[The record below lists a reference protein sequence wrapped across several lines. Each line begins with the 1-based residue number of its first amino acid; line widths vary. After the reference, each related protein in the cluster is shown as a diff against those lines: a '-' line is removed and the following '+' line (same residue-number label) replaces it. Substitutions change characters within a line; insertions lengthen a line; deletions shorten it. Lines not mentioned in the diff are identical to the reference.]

1 MNKIGIMGGTFN
13 PIHTAHLI
21 LAEEAYE
28 QLGLDKILFMPSKK
42 PPHKLNE
49 DIVSDEHRVNMIALS
64 IQGNEHFELSTMEL
78 EREGITYTSDTL
90 RELTSSLQF
99 PPSAESSRAAVRI
112 SPAAS
117 ASSTKTEQST
127 RLKQSAVLTPQAK
140 SMKEREYYFIV
151 GGDSLFMMES
161 WWEPEVIFGLAHIV
175 VAIRGEAK
183 EELKDKIA
191 YLTDKYHASIHLLH
205 TPNLEI
211 SSHELRR
218 SRKEG
223 KSIRYYV
230 PELVYQYIVDND
242 LYLIQ

>member
-1 MNKIGIMGGTFN
+1 MSKIGIMGGTFN

-42 PPHKLNE
+42 PPHKLKE
-49 DIVSDEHRVNMIALS
+49 EIVSNEHRMNMITLS
-64 IQGNEHFELSTMEL
+64 IQGNEHFELSTLEL
-78 EREGITYTSDTL
+78 MREGITYTSDTL
-90 RELTSSLQF
+90 RELTL
-99 PPSAESSRAAVRI
+99 
-112 SPAAS
+112 
-117 ASSTKTEQST
+117 STKLPTSTEMPMST
-127 RLKQSAVLTPQAK
+127 KSALLTQ
-140 SMKEREYYFIV
+140 ENEYYFIV

-161 WWEPEVIFGLAHIV
+161 WWEPEVIFRLSHIV

-183 EELKDKIA
+183 EDLQQKIA
-191 YLTDKYHASIHLLH
+191 YLTDKYNASIHLLQ

-211 SSHELRR
+211 SSHELRQ
-218 SRKEG
+218 SRNKG

>member
-49 DIVSDEHRVNMIALS
+49 EIVNNEHRMNMITLS
-64 IQGNEHFELSTMEL
+64 IQGNEHFELSTLEL

-90 RELTSSLQF
+90 RELTTSSQVQLT
-99 PPSAESSRAAVRI
+99 SESMTHSNMLTQ
-112 SPAAS
+112 PLK
-117 ASSTKTEQST
+117 SSGDK
-127 RLKQSAVLTPQAK
+127 
-140 SMKEREYYFIV
+140 EYYFIV

-161 WWEPEVIFGLAHIV
+161 WWEPEVIFRLSHIV

-183 EELKDKIA
+183 EDLKDKIA
-191 YLTDKYHASIHLLH
+191 YLTDKYNASIHLLH

-211 SSHELRR
+211 SSHELRK
-218 SRKEG
+218 SRKDG

-242 LYLIQ
+242 LYIIQ

>member
-42 PPHKLNE
+42 PPHKLNDE
-49 DIVSDEHRVNMIALS
+49 IVSNEHRLNMIHLS
-64 IQGNEHFELSTMEL
+64 IEDNKHFELSTLEL

-90 RELTSSLQF
+90 RELTKLSC
-99 PPSAESSRAAVRI
+99 EN
-112 SPAAS
+112 
-117 ASSTKTEQST
+117 
-127 RLKQSAVLTPQAK
+127 
-140 SMKEREYYFIV
+140 EYYFIV
-151 GGDSLFMMES
+151 GGDSLFMIES
-161 WWEPEVIFGLAHIV
+161 WWEPEVIFALCHIV

-183 EELKDKIA
+183 EDLRQKIT
-191 YLTDKYHASIHLLH
+191 YLSEKYNASIHLLK

-211 SSHELRR
+211 SSHELRL
-218 SRKEG
+218 SRNEN

-230 PELVYQYIVDND
+230 PELVNKYILDNG
-242 LYLIQ
+242 LYLNQ

>member
-42 PPHKLNE
+42 PPHKLSE
-49 DIVSDEHRVNMIALS
+49 EIVNNEHRLNMINLS
-64 IQGNEHFELSTMEL
+64 IQDNEHFELSTLEL
-78 EREGITYTSDTL
+78 EREGVTYTSDTL
-90 RELTSSLQF
+90 RELH
-99 PPSAESSRAAVRI
+99 
-112 SPAAS
+112 
-117 ASSTKTEQST
+117 
-127 RLKQSAVLTPQAK
+127 LTCDN
-140 SMKEREYYFIV
+140 EYYFIM

-161 WWEPEVIFGLAHIV
+161 WWEPEVIFRLSHIV

-183 EELKDKIA
+183 EDLKQKIA
-191 YLTDKYHASIHLLH
+191 YLADKYNASIHLLK

-211 SSHELRR
+211 SSHELRK
-218 SRKEG
+218 SRNEG

-230 PELVYQYIVDND
+230 PELVCRYIVDNG
-242 LYLIQ
+242 LYLNR